1 MNRKWQYLSKWHKII
16 SNEENGNKLKSNR
29 GNGNGENG
37 KRSNMVRYWT
47 YLIDATKQSKRIKFE
62 MRV

>member
-1 MNRKWQYLSKWHKII
+1 MNRKWQYLSKWQKII
-16 SNEENGNKLKSNR
+16 SNE
-29 GNGNGENG
+29 ENG